1 MRRLFVGCIIDV
13 YVLYVIFMFW
23 FSQCIYMWD
32 FEDVEVLVV
41 VKKFELEVMYV
52 ENQMDD
58 DVFCYIKISELVMYC
73 RRIIRGVEEIIRF
86 IFQLIQFLDGDKG

>member
-1 MRRLFVGCIIDV
+1 MRCLFVGCIIDV

-23 FSQCIYMWD
+23 FSQCIYVWD

-58 DVFCYIKISELVMYC
+58 DVFVI
-73 RRIIRGVEEIIRF
+73 
-86 IFQLIQFLDGDKG
+86 